1 MRKLGITMTCI
12 TAALVLCAVLFG
24 WILGK
29 PATYGNADGSFRHIT
44 ARDSFAS
51 VERHPAFSDFS
62 SFIQP
67 WKDALNQTVTPRLS
81 MEFVC
86 LQNRTSI
93 SSILDGL
100 NRVVDA
106 QQAGNLTYCDFYTDA
121 ERAAE
126 PDKEETG
133 LILLRGKPDMP
144 VAILAS
150 GGAFKSVCLFLEGF
164 PVANKLL
171 EQGYNVAVLK
181 YRVNPNAGGDFD
193 TITAE
198 QGPIANEDYARA
210 IHFLFDRQKEL
221 GISMDG
227 YSVWGFSAGGRL
239 TSMWGLD
246 NAFGYAANGLP
257 APQAMILVYSGWYEP
272 QYEGL
277 YKAMPPTYFAY
288 LPDDDVIGAE
298 YAVRIPAFIDYLDRQ
313 GTPTAFDTYYT
324 AKHGFGEGR
333 GTDAEGWIN
342 HAVAFWLAQ
351 GVS

>member
-1 MRKLGITMTCI
+1 MRKLGLTMTGI
-12 TAALVLCAVLFG
+12 TAALVVCTVLFG
-24 WILGK
+24 WVLGK
-29 PATYGNADGSFRHIT
+29 PAAYENADGSFGHIT

-51 VERHPAFSDFS
+51 VEQHPAFSDFS

-67 WKDALNQTVTPRLS
+67 WKDALNRIVTPRLS

-86 LQNRTSI
+86 MQNRTCKA
-93 SSILDGL
+93 SILDGL
-100 NRVVDA
+100 NRVVEER
-106 QQAGNLTYCDFYTDA
+106 QSGNLTYCDFYTDA
-121 ERAAE
+121 ERKAE

-144 VAILAS
+144 VAVLAS

-181 YRVNPNAGGDFD
+181 YRVNPNAGGDFAE
-193 TITAE
+193 TTAV

-210 IHFLFDRQKEL
+210 IRYLFEQQDAL
-221 GISMDG
+221 GISMEG

-246 NAFGYAANGLP
+246 NAYGYAANGLP

-272 QYEGL
+272 KYEGL
-277 YKAMPPTYFAY
+277 YKTMPPTYFAY
-288 LPDDDVIGAE
+288 LPNDDVIGTE
-298 YAVRIPAFIDYLDRQ
+298 YAARIPHFIDYLNKQ
-313 GTPTAFDTYYT
+313 GTPTAFNAYYE

-333 GTDAEGWIN
+333 GTDAEGWID